1 MNILIIGNPTTV
13 HDFKWITAIKK
24 ISNYNL
30 FFLPAEPN
38 PDERIEKLMIE
49 NGVVVLN
56 PLPSIGV
63 RNLIKVISGLF
74 RVRGIIKKH
83 KIDLVHSLFVVPY
96 AFWGVVTNKPK
107 IITSRGS
114 DILIMLPELLK
125 SKHPIHHLFGKII
138 LKELKFANHVT
149 CTSKTLMA
157 AVKTI
162 SNNKNTHLIRTG
174 VDVKEIANSNSSEE
188 LPNILK
194 GKKII
199 FSPRWIEPIYGHE
212 FQIETIRCLPINILE
227 EYVFVFV
234 RYKTLKSEYVDEI
247 LGKLNAIN
255 GLNFICFNNLSL
267 TEMYSIYNFSDLIIM
282 SPDSDGTPNSAL
294 EAMSAK
300 CPLIMSDLAYDED
313 LFLDTSIK
321 IKVKTPEYFAG
332 LIKEALNNYD
342 SNILEKAFE
351 AVSNGADRMNEMSK
365 VVELYKKSIK

>member
-38 PDERIEKLMIE
+38 PDERIESLMLE
-49 NGVVVLN
+49 NGIVVLK
-56 PLPSIGV
+56 PLPPIGV
-63 RNLIKVISGLF
+63 RNLLKVIFGLF
-74 RVRGIIKKH
+74 RVRKIIKKY

-96 AFWGVVTNKPK
+96 AFWGVITNKPK

-125 SKHPIHHLFGKII
+125 SKHPIHYLFGKII
-138 LKELKFANHVT
+138 LKELKSANHIT
-149 CTSKTLMA
+149 CTSKALMA

-162 SNNKNTHLIRTG
+162 SDNKNSHLIRTG
-174 VDVKEIANSNSSEE
+174 VDVKEISNSNSSEE
-188 LPNILK
+188 LPDNLK

-212 FQIETIRCLPINILE
+212 FQIETIRCLPMDILE

-234 RYKTLKSEYVDEI
+234 RYKTLKSEFVEKI
-247 LGKLNAIN
+247 LDKLNAIN
-255 GLNFICFNNLSL
+255 GLNFFCFNNLSL

-300 CPLIMSDLAYDED
+300 CPLIMSDLLYDED
-313 LFLDTSIK
+313 LFLNTSIK
-321 IKVKTPEYFAG
+321 IKVRTPEYFSD
-332 LIKEALNNYD
+332 LIKESLNNYD
-342 SNILEKAFE
+342 SNMLERAFE
-351 AVSNGADRMNEMSK
+351 AVSSGADRITEMSK
-365 VVELYKKSIK
+365 VVDLYKESIK